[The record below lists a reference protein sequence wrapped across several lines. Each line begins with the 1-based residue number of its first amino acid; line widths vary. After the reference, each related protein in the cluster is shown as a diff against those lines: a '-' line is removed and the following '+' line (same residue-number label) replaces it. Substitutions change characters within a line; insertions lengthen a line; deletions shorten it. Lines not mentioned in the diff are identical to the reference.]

1 MSKNNK
7 TLEDAF
13 EELEKIVEELEEEDI
28 TLEESFKLYQE
39 GMKLLK
45 HCNNSI
51 DEVEK
56 QLIVLGE
63 DSEILE
69 VREQD

>member
-1 MSKNNK
+1 MSKESKN
-7 TLEDAF
+7 LETAF
-13 EELEKIVEELEEEDI
+13 DDLEEILGKLEEEDI

-45 HCNNSI
+45 YCNNSI
-51 DEVEK
+51 DKLEK

-63 DSEILE
+63 DEE
-69 VREQD
+69 FDEQI